1 MDGSFHGLNQWPL
14 GSELITQK
22 ATWDLGRAA
31 SLLSGFLSFRLA
43 WLIFHSFILKL
54 FKGPVISFSSL
65 FLTFILMRCAM
76 GLGVYPPAVR
86 RRTKA
91 AGDSSTAASPRT
103 SSSPGKLSFQL
114 SSSCTSFL
122 FIYCAYALCR
132 SPPRSVHSQ
141 RVSIVWIDLGRL
153 GFVAALIVIAQFS
166 GKLDSGSTAIR
177 PSMGLSYRAVEFE
190 VLLNFWKPPAVFR
203 SPNLLALF
211 CIMWLS
217 APIYASNL
225 VSFHLI
231 LVLWCV

>member
-1 MDGSFHGLNQWPL
+1 MGSRQ
-14 GSELITQK
+14 GSK
-22 ATWDLGRAA
+22 
-31 SLLSGFLSFRLA
+31 LLSGILSFRLA

-122 FIYCAYALCR
+122 FIYCAYAICR
-132 SPPRSVHSQ
+132 SPPRSVHREYRLCELICGGSVCYCSVLREIRLRIHGHQ
-141 RVSIVWIDLGRL
+141 AIDGISL
-153 GFVAALIVIAQFS
+153 
-166 GKLDSGSTAIR
+166 
-177 PSMGLSYRAVEFE
+177 
-190 VLLNFWKPPAVFR
+190 
-203 SPNLLALF
+203 
-211 CIMWLS
+211 
-217 APIYASNL
+217 
-225 VSFHLI
+225 
-231 LVLWCV
+231 